1 MKATN
6 TPMRWPM
13 LAGAVMLAGV
23 GIAMAPANAE
33 PGRYQMQP
41 TEDGLVRM
49 DTQTGEMSV
58 CKMQADEVICR
69 LGADERGAFLDALDG
84 LEARVEVLERRL
96 NASGSAA
103 IARDGL
109 PDSEEF
115 ERGMGYMEEFFRRF
129 LGIVEEFEH
138 RDENRT

>member
-1 MKATN
+1 MNATMKR
-6 TPMRWPM
+6 MRWPSLFAGLFVIGAG
-13 LAGAVMLAGV
+13 LAVIPAG
-23 GIAMAPANAE
+23 AE
-33 PGRYQMQP
+33 PGRYVMQP
-41 TEDGLVRM
+41 TEDGFVRM

-58 CKMQADEVICR
+58 CRTEAEEVICR
-69 LGADERGAFLDALDG
+69 LGADERSAFLDALDG

-109 PDSEEF
+109 PDPEEF

-129 LGIVEEFEH
+129 MGIIDELEH
-138 RDENRT
+138 RDDRT